1 MMNHLYFREQWLYLV
16 WSSSLLIWD
25 CVAAVVFL
33 GAAYCQFMDMLF
45 PACVP
50 LKKVKFQ
57 AKLEHEYIHNFKIL
71 QGSFKKLGVN
81 KVSKYKH
88 HYLFANCVNAVYIL

>member
-1 MMNHLYFREQWLYLV
+1 M
-16 WSSSLLIWD
+16 WSSSLLIGD
-25 CVAAVVFL
+25 GVAALVFL

-57 AKLEHEYIHNFKIL
+57 AKLEHEYIYNFKIL

-81 KVSKYKH
+81 KVSKDVVLLVCKQCK
-88 HYLFANCVNAVYIL
+88 ANIHSLGKQK